1 MKTKVFT
8 IILCMYLLSCTEKIT
23 IEDVLYTDSN
33 EYWQYYTGQY
43 YGPSYIKFHKNNT
56 SNNVSIEDGKF
67 INRNPAGNPA
77 KWSISKDSILT
88 WDINKFDIVEYNDK
102 VVILYNQGKDGSD
115 GKIVSGFIY
124 LVKGTIYNVSRE
136 PGYYAYK
143 RELHPEKYRKQ

>member
-1 MKTKVFT
+1 
-8 IILCMYLLSCTEKIT
+8 MYLLSCTEKIT
-23 IEDVLYTDSN
+23 IEDVLHTDSN
-33 EYWQYYTGQY
+33 EYWQFYTGQY

-67 INRNPAGNPA
+67 INRNPA

-102 VVILYNQGKDGSD
+102 VVILYNQCKDGFD

-124 LVKGTIYNVSRE
+124 LVKGTIDNVRRE
-136 PGYYAYK
+136 PGYYGYK